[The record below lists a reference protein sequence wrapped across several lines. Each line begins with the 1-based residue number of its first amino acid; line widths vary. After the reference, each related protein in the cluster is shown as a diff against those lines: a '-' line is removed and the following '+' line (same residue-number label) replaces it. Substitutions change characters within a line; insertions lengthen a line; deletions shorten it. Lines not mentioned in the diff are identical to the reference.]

1 MSGVRLVLLGRQGS
15 GKGTQAVQLA
25 EHYGAPHIS
34 TGDMLRSAVAEG
46 TDFGRKAA
54 EIMGRG
60 DLVPDDVMVGLV
72 GERLGKDDAQS
83 GGFLLD
89 GFPRTVAQAE
99 ALDGILGADGLHAA
113 VNLEVPLDEVRERM
127 VARGRDDDT
136 PDAIDRRLDLYER
149 ETAPLIDFYEQRGLL
164 VVVDG
169 LGTVDE
175 VFGRLVAAID
185 SARGSGAGSES

>member
-1 MSGVRLVLLGRQGS
+1 
-15 GKGTQAVQLA
+15 
-25 EHYGAPHIS
+25 
-34 TGDMLRSAVAEG
+34 MLRSAVAEG

-72 GERLGKDDAQS
+72 GERLAKDDVQS

-99 ALDGILGADGLHAA
+99 ALDQLLGADGLLAV
-113 VNLEVPLDEVRERM
+113 VNLDVPLDEVRQRM
-127 VARGRDDDT
+127 VLRGRDDDT
-136 PDAIDRRLDLYER
+136 PEAINRRLDLYESQ
-149 ETAPLIDFYEQRGLL
+149 TAPLIEFYEAKGLM
-164 VVVDG
+164 VTVDG

-175 VFGRLVAAID
+175 VFARLVSAID
-185 SARGSGAGSES
+185 AARGGGSAS